1 MHEHATS
8 ATPYSRPRRRHTVT
22 IWRLLRTGAAD
33 AATNMAL
40 DEALLDRAR
49 ETGEA
54 VLRVYEWD
62 APSLSLG
69 RNQTATGWYS
79 ARRAAALGVTVVRRL
94 TGGRAVIHARELT
107 YSVTAPVVAD
117 EPRRES
123 YARINAVLVGALRR
137 LGVAA
142 EVADARG
149 AAPRPDAAPCFEAPA
164 AGELVVGGRKLVG
177 SAQWRDDGALLQH
190 GSVLVDDDQPLL
202 AELALRPR
210 PAPPPAA
217 PLRAPLGAAP
227 SAAAFLDALGGA
239 GRELEDCR
247 AAPLAADGA
256 VWARAAEC
264 RARYVDDAWTWR
276 R

>member
-1 MHEHATS
+1 M
-8 ATPYSRPRRRHTVT
+8 T
-22 IWRLLRTGAAD
+22 IWRLLRTDPAD

-54 VLRVYEWD
+54 VLRVYEWA

-69 RNQTATGWYS
+69 RNQSAAGWYG
-79 ARRAAALGVTVVRRL
+79 ARRAAALGVAVVRRL
-94 TGGRAVIHARELT
+94 TGGRAVVHARELT
-107 YSVTAPVVAD
+107 YSVTAPVVAG
-117 EPRRES
+117 EPLRES
-123 YARINAVLVGALRR
+123 YARINAVLVRALRR

-142 EVADARG
+142 EVAAARG
-149 AAPRPDAAPCFEAPA
+149 ATPRPDAAPCFEAPT
-164 AGELVVGGRKLVG
+164 AGELVVRGRKLVG

-190 GSVLVDDDQPLL
+190 GSVLVDDDQALL
-202 AELALRPR
+202 AELALRPL
-210 PAPPPAA
+210 PPPPPAA
-217 PLRAPLGAAP
+217 TLRAELGAAP

-239 GRELEDCR
+239 VRELEDRR

-256 VWARAAEC
+256 LWARAAGC
-264 RARYVDDAWTWR
+264 RARYLDDAWTWR